1 MMDGLL
7 LSLLTRA
14 ISISVNLSCDL
25 HNIKSV
31 SCVETIA
38 GSEAN
43 DPGTSSG
50 VFTGDEVSSMFL
62 PVTITAG
69 DAAVTGA
76 SASGSTASATAAA
89 TTDASSVG
97 TSASSRMTSV
107 ASTASSTA
115 LSNTLSASQSTGGAP
130 QVTGAIGWGAAAAL
144 ALAAL

>member
-1 MMDGLL
+1 M
-7 LSLLTRA
+7 
-14 ISISVNLSCDL
+14 NLSCDL
-25 HNIKSV
+25 YNIKSV

-50 VFTGDEVSSMFL
+50 IFTGDEVSSMFL

-76 SASGSTASATAAA
+76 SASGSTASATVAAIA
-89 TTDASSVG
+89 DASSVG

-107 ASTASSTA
+107 TSTASSTA
-115 LSNTLSASQSTGGAP
+115 LSSSTLLASQSTGGAP